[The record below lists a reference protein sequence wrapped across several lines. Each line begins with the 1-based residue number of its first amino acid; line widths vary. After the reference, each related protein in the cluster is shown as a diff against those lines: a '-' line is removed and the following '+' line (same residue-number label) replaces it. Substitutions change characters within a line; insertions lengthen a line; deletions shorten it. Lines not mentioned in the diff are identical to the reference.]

1 MVCPDDAC
9 YAEPRSHVTFIIY
22 GLGKVFLMFITYM
35 LRPSN
40 AQQFGFSHGELT
52 WQRLTAACWLII
64 LFSILPFCTLENPS
78 PTSGSAGLH
87 LSPQLYGG
95 ILLGMAMDCVMVVL
109 VSGLRLVY
117 QWIAI
122 LPWFVCMFVLSLM
135 YIEAVGILVTSSMTA
150 LIALLV
156 VVAKISDLQ
165 HRLTYWRKLKLK
177 QLNSFNEREVDAFS
191 VDALM
196 EWITGRPSS
205 IARISVSHV
214 VDAGNAKKGRL
225 SFDSSRS
232 ASRFAL
238 VEINA
243 NEIELGRRIAGGSA
257 GQVLEGTYIKT
268 KVAVKQIFS
277 ALVAG
282 ANDIQ
287 ALQEFSQEVSALSKL
302 SHPYIVR
309 FYGICKVS
317 VRH

>member
-40 AQQFGFSHGELT
+40 ARQFGFSHGEST

-64 LFSILPFCTLENPS
+64 LFSILPFCVLENPS
-78 PTSGSAGLH
+78 PTSGPAGLH

-122 LPWFVCMFVLSLM
+122 LPWFVCVFVLSLM
-135 YIEAVGILVTSSMTA
+135 YIEAVGILVTTSMTA

-165 HRLTYWRKLKLK
+165 NRLTYRRKLKLK

-191 VDALM
+191 VDALT
-196 EWITGRPSS
+196 EWITGRPSM
-205 IARISVSHV
+205 RISVSHV

-225 SFDSSRS
+225 SFDSSRA

-238 VEINA
+238 FEINA
-243 NEIELGRRIAGGSA
+243 NEIEFGRRIAGGSA
-257 GQVLEGTYIKT
+257 GQVLEGTYNKT

-277 ALVAG
+277 ALVSG
-282 ANDIQ
+282 ANDMQ

-302 SHPYIVR
+302 THPYIVR

-317 VRH
+317 VHH